1 MAFTSAQNV
10 EMNRMSEDRKTGG
23 EMGDLVLSKLEKY
36 SVAQLKARVNIISI
50 GQTVEFADENNYTS
64 QEQAYIRAANPHTN
78 WMIAVPEIL
87 TRAATLQGEGLT
99 PAAVV
104 EILKTT

>member
-10 EMNRMSEDRKTGG
+10 EMNRMSEDRK
-23 EMGDLVLSKLEKY
+23 GDLVLSKLEKY
-36 SVAQLKARVNIISI
+36 SVVQLKARVNIIGI

-64 QEQAYIRAANPHTN
+64 QEQAYIRAATPRTK
-78 WMIAVPEIL
+78 WMIAIPEL
-87 TRAATLQGEGLT
+87 LARAATLEGEGLT

>member
-36 SVAQLKARVNIISI
+36 SVAQLKARVNIIGISP
-50 GQTVEFADENNYTS
+50 TVEFADENNYTS
-64 QEQAYIRAANPHTN
+64 QEQAYITAANPRIN
-78 WMIAVPEIL
+78 WMIAIPEL
-87 TRAATLQGEGLT
+87 LARAATLEGEGLT
-99 PAAVV
+99 PVAVA